1 MDSINVSGYQWSWL
15 QQSPCSGRN
24 NWSRGGGVLK
34 KSVLGQLDGA
44 MKRGVRSAYL
54 VIHFREALIKT
65 DTCRDLGVGQKLTT
79 TDAPFA
85 FSFSRIQGKRVERTD
100 LASEVVELTRR
111 LYVVGVGQNVSS
123 HSEPSLKI
131 GEDSRQLMN
140 KILT

>member
-54 VIHFREALIKT
+54 VIHFREALMRT

-79 TDAPFA
+79 RDVPPLLLSSGFK
-85 FSFSRIQGKRVERTD
+85 GK
-100 LASEVVELTRR
+100 S
-111 LYVVGVGQNVSS
+111 GV
-123 HSEPSLKI
+123 
-131 GEDSRQLMN
+131 D
-140 KILT
+140 